1 MQNDARAEAGRKLQF
16 YYDIASGGCI
26 QMVFKPIRYFPPPP
40 KVNQWRP
47 MVDEHFSS
55 GSQWRFLPQDY
66 YGGGGGG
73 GGRVGSGGS
82 GGGGGGGGRSKGNE
96 TNRYREHLLGRELGT
111 FSSGSMAAGKSGTGS
126 AMSSGRVDQQRSD
139 CGRNGSDRRDCREY
153 YDDHGDGDRSGS
165 WLYRADQGNYGGS
178 TQNPR
183 QCDALHVDQPAKSQ
197 KRSSSS
203 SSSSTGGGGGGGGA
217 FSAVQTAP
225 VQATNKRRKIDS
237 DGHDTDDSDDLA
249 DYYGSAK
256 CV

>member
-1 MQNDARAEAGRKLQF
+1 MQNGVRAEAERRLQF
-16 YYDIASGGCI
+16 YYDIASGGRI
-26 QMVFKPIRYFPPPP
+26 QMVLKPIRYFPPPP
-40 KVNQWRP
+40 EANQWRP

-73 GGRVGSGGS
+73 S
-82 GGGGGGGGRSKGNE
+82 GGGRSKGNE
-96 TNRYREHLLGRELGT
+96 TNRSREHLLGRELGT

-139 CGRNGSDRRDCREY
+139 CGRNGSDRRDRREY

-183 QCDALHVDQPAKSQ
+183 HCDALHVDQPAKSQ
-197 KRSSSS
+197 KR
-203 SSSSTGGGGGGGGA
+203 SSSTGGGGGGGGA

-237 DGHDTDDSDDLA
+237 DGHDTDDSDDFA
-249 DYYGSAK
+249 DYYGSTK

>member
-1 MQNDARAEAGRKLQF
+1 
-16 YYDIASGGCI
+16 
-26 QMVFKPIRYFPPPP
+26 MVFKPIRYFPPPP

-73 GGRVGSGGS
+73 SGGS
-82 GGGGGGGGRSKGNE
+82 GGGGGGGRSKGNE
-96 TNRYREHLLGRELGT
+96 SNRSREHLLGRELGT

-183 QCDALHVDQPAKSQ
+183 HCDALHVDQPAKSQ
-197 KRSSSS
+197 KRSS

-237 DGHDTDDSDDLA
+237 DGYDSDFA
-249 DYYGSAK
+249 DYYGSTK